1 MLVVS
6 SVLLILYNFKG
17 KAIFAFEKIL
27 DFAKQVDVSQMSV
40 VFLVF
45 RYEKWSYLSYKA
57 LILAYTQIYNL
68 ALHLGVSM

>member
-57 LILAYTQIYNL
+57 LIPDYTQI
-68 ALHLGVSM
+68 